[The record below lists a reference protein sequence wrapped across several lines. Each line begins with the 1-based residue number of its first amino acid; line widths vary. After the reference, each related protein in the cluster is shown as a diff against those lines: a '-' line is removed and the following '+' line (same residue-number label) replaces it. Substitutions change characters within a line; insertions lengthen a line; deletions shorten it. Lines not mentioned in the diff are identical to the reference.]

1 MSQFPPPINPTVRP
15 KRFRRGCLYV
25 LASAL
30 VFPLLLPL
38 GLLVYNWRAKQAFLE
53 YVDELEKIG
62 ESVKVEDFTPVPITN
77 LEESFVGHPLI
88 SRLIEESRMGWE
100 KRNNSEL
107 MIDRLTLKAVPNLSN
122 SNRKKEVRYFGGNA
136 LPEFMPSVE
145 ESETASRILE
155 YCDSQAADLAL
166 FAEAVNRPVA
176 HFNLPYHEGF
186 GMEIPVAIPLQEVA
200 RLLAARAQ
208 SHLILGDGRKATKD
222 AEALLK
228 LSDQWSDEP
237 SVVAQLLRI
246 SFSDQAIGIV
256 HDGISRRLLDAPTLK
271 SLSDVFEDDD
281 FEEGY
286 LRALR
291 MERATF
297 VDFMRLLREDPEEAV
312 RRFSPRTNTPS
323 ARNIAITFVPG
334 WTYDN
339 ARLYSKVMQDEML
352 TDGEGLPALSRIPK
366 DGSMMNEAMK
376 YRRNFFSTIRYRLA
390 LSALPTYG
398 VLSHRFLRSSVYRDH
413 ARIALALESHRMERG
428 SYPGALDALADS
440 GNNLNF
446 TDPITNEPYRYRL
459 LEDGSYLLY
468 SVGLNRTDEG
478 GLLKKDLRQGDWVW
492 RLALPED
499 FDWEAYVSA
508 EAAPIQ

>member
-1 MSQFPPPINPTVRP
+1 
-15 KRFRRGCLYV
+15 
-25 LASAL
+25 
-30 VFPLLLPL
+30 
-38 GLLVYNWRAKQAFLE
+38 
-53 YVDELEKIG
+53 
-62 ESVKVEDFTPVPITN
+62 
-77 LEESFVGHPLI
+77 
-88 SRLIEESRMGWE
+88 
-100 KRNNSEL
+100 
-107 MIDRLTLKAVPNLSN
+107 
-122 SNRKKEVRYFGGNA
+122 
-136 LPEFMPSVE
+136 
-145 ESETASRILE
+145 
-155 YCDSQAADLAL
+155 
-166 FAEAVNRPVA
+166 
-176 HFNLPYHEGF
+176 
-186 GMEIPVAIPLQEVA
+186 
-200 RLLAARAQ
+200 
-208 SHLILGDGRKATKD
+208 
-222 AEALLK
+222 
-228 LSDQWSDEP
+228 
-237 SVVAQLLRI
+237 
-246 SFSDQAIGIV
+246 
-256 HDGISRRLLDAPTLK
+256 
-271 SLSDVFEDDD
+271 
-281 FEEGY
+281 
-286 LRALR
+286 